1 MKTKLKFLIK
11 QSLNKK
17 IKTKWFKVANIII
30 AVFIIGLANI
40 DRIITLF
47 GGDFEEKREIIV
59 LDETGVYPLFE
70 NLFNEISKEVGE
82 AKNFEIKKSEEPLND
97 LKKEL
102 NKEND
107 SIILVMNHDEKNY
120 IKADMTSYD
129 PIDTVTYQMLFTTLN
144 QIKSNM
150 ILTTS
155 GLSEEEI
162 NSLTSPVEITKN
174 VTNEEA
180 ENAESKDMI
189 SAGIILIFIVPFF
202 FLITMLTQMIG
213 AEIND
218 EKSTRGMEIIISNVS
233 PKVHFLSKIYSSTL
247 FVIMQG
253 GLLLLYG
260 IFAYIIRT
268 IISAT
273 GTLAVNN
280 DVAKQ
285 IADLFQ
291 MVKES
296 GVLDLLLK
304 GLPIM
309 IVLFI
314 TSFLLYAILAGV
326 LASMTTSIEDY
337 QQLQTPLMII
347 LLVGYY
353 IAIMASQFDGAI
365 FIKIISYIPMLS
377 FLVAPVVFMLGQTT
391 LLELGISAAICVLFC
406 FLFFRYGLRIYKVG
420 ILNYSSNK
428 LWKKIFK
435 SVKEKDERL

>member
-30 AVFIIGLANI
+30 ALFLIGLTNI

-47 GGDFEEKREIIV
+47 GGDFEEKRQVYV
-59 LDETGVYPLFE
+59 LDDTGAYPIFE
-70 NLFNEISKEVGE
+70 SLLGQISESIGE
-82 AKNFEIKKSEEPLND
+82 SKNFEVKKTEENLD
-97 LKKEL
+97 KLKQEL
-102 NKEND
+102 NKDND
-107 SIILVMNHDEKNY
+107 DIIIQMNSDETDYMKVD
-120 IKADMTSYD
+120 IISYD
-129 PIDTVTYQMLFTTLN
+129 PIDTITYQMIFTTLN
-144 QIKSNM
+144 QVKSS
-150 ILTTS
+150 IVLEKS
-155 GLSEEEI
+155 GLTESEI
-162 NSLTSPVEITKN
+162 GSITNPVNVNKT
-174 VTNEEA
+174 VTNEDA

-189 SAGIILIFIVPFF
+189 SSGLILIFIVPFF

-247 FVIMQG
+247 FVVIQG

-260 IFAYIIRT
+260 VIAYVIRSL
-268 IISAT
+268 ISAS
-273 GTLAVNN
+273 GALSVSS

-285 IADLFQ
+285 ITDLFQ
-291 MVKES
+291 MIKDS
-296 GVLDLLLK
+296 GVLELLLK

-309 IVLFI
+309 LVLFI

-337 QQLQTPLMII
+337 QQLQTPLMIV

-353 IAIMASQFDGAI
+353 IAIMASQFDGAL
-365 FIKIISYIPMLS
+365 FIKIISYVPLLS
-377 FLVAPVVFMLGQTT
+377 FLVAPVIFMLGQTT
-391 LLELGISAAICVLFC
+391 LLELGISTIICIAFC
-406 FLFFRYGLRIYKVG
+406 VLFFRYGLRIYKVG

-435 SVKEKDERL
+435 SVKQKN